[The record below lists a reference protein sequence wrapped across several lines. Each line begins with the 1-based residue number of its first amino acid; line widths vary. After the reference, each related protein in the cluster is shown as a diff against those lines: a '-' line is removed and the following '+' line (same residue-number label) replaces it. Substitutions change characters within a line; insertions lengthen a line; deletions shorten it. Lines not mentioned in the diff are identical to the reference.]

1 MFSTSRKTKS
11 VLPLP
16 VLLQQMAVNGC
27 LNGRTAVD
35 LILSVG
41 ADVMVVVAV
50 VVVVEFVVYSVSQE
64 RLNDNNRMSIPT
76 LYLFISVFSSLRMRR
91 STFIVRM
98 TA

>member
-16 VLLQQMAVNGC
+16 VLPQQMAVNGC

-35 LILSVG
+35 LVLSVG
-41 ADVMVVVAV
+41 ADVLVIVATVV

-64 RLNDNNRMSIPT
+64 RFFAS
-76 LYLFISVFSSLRMRR
+76 
-91 STFIVRM
+91 
-98 TA
+98 